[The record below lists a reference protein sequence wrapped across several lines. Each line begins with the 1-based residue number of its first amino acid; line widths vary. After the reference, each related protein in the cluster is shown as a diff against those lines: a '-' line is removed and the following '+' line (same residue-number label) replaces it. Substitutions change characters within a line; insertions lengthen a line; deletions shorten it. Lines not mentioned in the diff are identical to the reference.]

1 MVSYYNL
8 HDDVILRRIMSIMLL
23 ILGILEVVITLIMTF
38 HEISDVNIVLHILIG
53 DAILVLLGIH
63 LGLNWNAIKSYIF
76 S

>member
-8 HDDVILRRIMSIMLL
+8 HDDVILRKIMSIMLL

-63 LGLNWNAIKSYIF
+63 LVLNWNAIKSYIF